1 MMRKLTLL
9 ASLVLMVTVIAS
21 PAFAMLGMK
30 HHVTGNVTAID
41 PDTKTFTVTQDK
53 SQKTFTFAAK
63 DRAMFSN
70 IKKGDHVRV
79 AYTKQG
85 TQLTAES
92 VAAKAPSRTAA
103 GTVSK

>member
-30 HHVTGNVTAID
+30 HHVTGNVTSID
-41 PDTKTFTVTQDK
+41 PDTKAFTVTEDK
-53 SQKTFTFAAK
+53 SQKTYTFAAK
-63 DRAMFSN
+63 DRTMFSSL
-70 IKKGDHVRV
+70 KKGDHVRV
-79 AYTKQG
+79 AYTKHG

-92 VAAKAPSRTAA
+92 VAAKAPSRT
-103 GTVSK
+103 VSGSSK

>member
-9 ASLVLMVTVIAS
+9 ASLVLMVTVLTS

-30 HHVTGNVTAID
+30 HHVTGSVTSID
-41 PDTKTFTVTQDK
+41 PATKTFTVTQDK

-63 DRAMFSN
+63 DRAMFSD

-92 VAAKAPSRTAA
+92 VAAKAPARAASRS
-103 GTVSK
+103 SK